1 MHCRMVS
8 SGLVTVW
15 PTTRGCVKISK
26 SLPPCDA
33 QLSRKVRTEFYVPI
47 DSTEGK
53 VILET
58 VAASHYLESL
68 VTEEVDLVI
77 VTLLQEPQAVCLIPS
92 LPCGTSRIRHC
103 VNGVE

>member
-1 MHCRMVS
+1 MS
-8 SGLVTVW
+8 PLT
-15 PTTRGCVKISK
+15 
-26 SLPPCDA
+26 
-33 QLSRKVRTEFYVPI
+33 QLK
-47 DSTEGK
+47 GK
-53 VILET
+53 VTLET

-68 VTEEVDLVI
+68 VAEEVDLVI